1 MIYNLCATCTFGLE
15 SVLRNEIWNLGFKV
29 DNTSDG
35 KVYFKTDNLG
45 IAKAN
50 LYLRT
55 ADRVLLLVGEFNA
68 DSFDM
73 LYDNTA
79 ALEFEK
85 FIPADGKFDIHK
97 VSSVKSTLAS
107 KSDCQAVIKK
117 AVAERLKKMHS
128 VSDLPESGADFS
140 IYVSIKNDIV
150 QILINTSGP
159 GLNKRGY
166 RAVGNEAPLKETL
179 AAAMVLLSD
188 YSAEKTLADVM
199 CGSGTILI
207 EAAMIMKNIAPG
219 INRSF
224 ACEKWNDDFFE
235 CFKSA
240 REEAKRNVT
249 DITLRILGSDIDYF
263 SIKQAKENAEKAGVG
278 DCISFQKLDLKDF
291 SSKKKCG
298 VIISNAPYGM
308 RTGGH
313 EVLRTYKDLGI
324 VYRNLNEWS
333 AFILCGHENFEK
345 AFGQRSAKNRKLY
358 NGGIKTYFYSYY
370 PKDGCGNENK

>member
-15 SVLRNEIWNLGFKV
+15 SVLRNEIWHLGFKA
-29 DNTSDG
+29 DSTSDG
-35 KVYFKTDNLG
+35 KVFFKADSLG

-50 LYLRT
+50 LCLRT
-55 ADRVLLLVGEFNA
+55 ADRVLLLISEFEA
-68 DSFDM
+68 KSFDM
-73 LYDNTA
+73 LYDNTH

-85 FIPADGKFDIHK
+85 FIPSDGKFDIYK
-97 VSSVKSTLAS
+97 VSSVKSILAS
-107 KSDCQAVIKK
+107 KSDCQAVVKK
-117 AVAERLKKMHS
+117 AIAERLKKKHS
-128 VSDLPESGADFS
+128 VSSLPESGADYA

-150 QILINTSGP
+150 QIFINTSGH

-166 RAVGNEAPLKETL
+166 RAAGNEAPLKETL

-188 YSAEKTLADVM
+188 YNAEKTLADIM

-224 ACEKWNDDFFE
+224 ACEKWNDDFVE
-235 CFKSA
+235 CFAKA
-240 REEAKRNVT
+240 REEAKKNII
-249 DITLRILGSDIDYF
+249 DIPLRILGSDIDYF
-263 SIKQAKENAEKAGVG
+263 SIKQAKENAEKAGVSE
-278 DCISFQKLDLKDF
+278 CISFQKLDLKDF

-298 VIISNAPYGM
+298 VIITNAPYGM

-313 EVLRTYKDLGI
+313 DVVRTYKDLGI
-324 VYRNLNEWS
+324 VYKNLNEWS

-345 AFGQRSAKNRKLY
+345 SFGQRSAKNRKLY
-358 NGGIKTYFYSYY
+358 NGGIKTYLYSYY
-370 PKDGCGNENK
+370 PKDGCAE